1 MRILVFGSSGQVGLC
16 LRDEL
21 LDFEHEVMFLSS
33 SDVDI
38 TNKHES
44 QSKIELFDPD
54 IVINAAAY
62 TAVDKSEE
70 EIGIA
75 EAVNAIA
82 VDTIAKVCKR
92 VDSVLIH
99 ISTDYVFDGDTNQP
113 YSESSPTNPM
123 GAYGR
128 TKLLGERAAEASGCK
143 FIIIRTSWLFS
154 RYGNNFLKTMLRIG
168 SSNETIKVV
177 SNEFGCPTY
186 APDLAKAILGTFESI
201 KMTDFES
208 GIYHFSGQLI
218 CSWYEFAEKIFSED
232 KIYDLKTPEFVIPI
246 KSEEYPTLANRPAYS
261 VLDNTKFITKFGN
274 ICSNLDLAISSTV
287 SFIKDSDIK

>member
-21 LDFEHEVMFLSS
+21 LDFEHEVIFLSS
-33 SDVDI
+33 ADVDI
-38 TNKHES
+38 TDKHETQS
-44 QSKIELFDPD
+44 QIELFDPD

-75 EAVNAIA
+75 EAVNATA
-82 VDTIAKVCKR
+82 VDTIAKICER
-92 VDSVLIH
+92 VDAVLIH
-99 ISTDYVFDGDTNQP
+99 ISTDYVFDGEANQP

-128 TKLLGERAAEASGCK
+128 TKLLGEYAVEASGCK

-154 RYGNNFLKTMLRIG
+154 KYGNNFLKTMLRIG
-168 SSNETIKVV
+168 SSKETIKVV

-218 CSWYEFAEKIFSED
+218 CSWYEFAEKIFSEA
-232 KIYDLKTPEFVIPI
+232 KIYDLKTPKFVIPI

-287 SFIKDSDIK
+287 SFIKKSGIK

>member
-21 LDFEHEVMFLSS
+21 LDLKYEVIFLSRA
-33 SDVDI
+33 DVDI
-38 TNKHES
+38 TDKHET
-44 QSKIELFDPD
+44 QLKIELFDPD

-75 EAVNAIA
+75 EAVNATA

-92 VDSVLIH
+92 VDAVLIH
-99 ISTDYVFDGDTNQP
+99 ISTDYVFDGEANQP
-113 YSESSPTNPM
+113 YSESSLTNPI

-128 TKLLGERAAEASGCK
+128 TKLLGECAAQGSGCK

-186 APDLAKAILGTFESI
+186 APDLARAIISTFEPI
-201 KMTDFES
+201 KRSDFES
-208 GIYHFSGQLI
+208 GIFHFSGQLI
-218 CSWYEFAEKIFSED
+218 CSWYEFAEKIFSIAR
-232 KIYDLKTPEFVIPI
+232 IYDLKTPKFVLPI
-246 KSEEYPTLANRPAYS
+246 RSVDYPTLANRPVYS
-261 VLDNTKFITKFGN
+261 VLDNTKFITKFSN
-274 ICSNLDLAISSTV
+274 ICSDLDLSISSTV
-287 SFIKDSDIK
+287 SFVKDSSSK